1 MKNRISSYA
10 GMDLIVFLVKQRL
23 IESGEPV
30 VGSLERMQEYD
41 AFFQMPPIRYEAI
54 QEWKERFGGDWW
66 KTDG

>member
-10 GMDLIVFLVKQRL
+10 GMDWIVFLVKQRL

-30 VGSLERMQEYD
+30 VGTLERMHEYD

-54 QEWKERFGGDWW
+54 EEWKERFGGDRW
-66 KTDG
+66 KTGG